1 MFRFPVTLL
10 SALRSVPAV
19 PQGLHRG
26 IGPLAS
32 RFNSSS
38 SAKAPP
44 KGDDAAASITEEEPA
59 QPTSTASQPSTEQ
72 QPASAPEPK
81 RKLTIAEQDALAFQ
95 QLDDREGSGAGN
107 EILDGEYEK
116 GMTRNTR
123 KNQYR
128 VI

>member
-1 MFRFPVTLL
+1 MIRFP
-10 SALRSVPAV
+10 SALVRAPRLAVAV
-19 PQGLHRG
+19 PTPLSRG
-26 IGPLAS
+26 IAPIAT

-38 SAKAPP
+38 SANAPP
-44 KGDDAAASITEEEPA
+44 KDDAAVGSSMEDDAA
-59 QPTSTASQPSTEQ
+59 QPTSTASQPSTTQ
-72 QPASAPEPK
+72 QAEPEK
-81 RKLTIAEQDALAFQ
+81 RKLTIAEQDALAFK